1 MYLCVSP
8 AVQVSGGE
16 TGAQFPVQASSAY
29 LSAVTDASAAFDRAT
44 AAVNAEVVHII
55 GECTSLLATLKGC
68 VTVLPR
74 VFHNKLTHTQSYAP
88 NLGVRRWLRYMCHR
102 LLLMACPEGV
112 YSCMLVLYTICDCT
126 SRPQWRTRSSIS
138 VYCGWCGRVF
148 ADGW

>member
-74 VFHNKLTHTQSYAP
+74 VFHNQLTHTHS
-88 NLGVRRWLRYMCHR
+88 
-102 LLLMACPEGV
+102 LMHQILACDVGFDTCV
-112 YSCMLVLYTICDCT
+112 IACC
-126 SRPQWRTRSSIS
+126 
-138 VYCGWCGRVF
+138 
-148 ADGW
+148 

>member
-1 MYLCVSP
+1 
-8 AVQVSGGE
+8 VQVSGGE

-74 VFHNKLTHTQSYAP
+74 VFHNKLTHTILCASS
-88 NLGVRRWLRYMCHR
+88 L
-102 LLLMACPEGV
+102 ACDVGLDACDIAC
-112 YSCMLVLYTICDCT
+112 SDASSRIWVLHKIDDCT
-126 SRPQWRTRSSIS
+126 SRPHWRTRSSIS
-138 VYCGWCGRVF
+138 VDCGWCCRVF
-148 ADGW
+148 AGGW

>member
-74 VFHNKLTHTQSYAP
+74 VFHKMHTLTIFCASSLACDVGLDTCVIA
-88 NLGVRRWLRYMCHR
+88 CCR
-102 LLLMACPEGV
+102 LLVQKMPLLAYGFCIN
-112 YSCMLVLYTICDCT
+112 T
-126 SRPQWRTRSSIS
+126 
-138 VYCGWCGRVF
+138 
-148 ADGW
+148 

>member
-1 MYLCVSP
+1 MIHALPSSSWRYLCVCP

-74 VFHNKLTHTQSYAP
+74 VFHNKLTHTILCASSLACDVG
-88 NLGVRRWLRYMCHR
+88 LDACDIACCR
-102 LLLMACPEGV
+102 LLQMPLLAYGC
-112 YSCMLVLYTICDCT
+112 CI
-126 SRPQWRTRSSIS
+126 R
-138 VYCGWCGRVF
+138 
-148 ADGW
+148 

>member
-1 MYLCVSP
+1 M
-8 AVQVSGGE
+8 QVSGGE

-74 VFHNKLTHTQSYAP
+74 VFHNEHTHIILCTLILRATLAWIHVTSPAADC
-88 NLGVRRWLRYMCHR
+88 LSRRCLFSRMGV
-102 LLLMACPEGV
+102 A
-112 YSCMLVLYTICDCT
+112 
-126 SRPQWRTRSSIS
+126 
-138 VYCGWCGRVF
+138 
-148 ADGW
+148 